1 MKTQIPASAAFTIL
15 MILLTADFSYSQ
27 WRTNLYGG
35 YGFDD
40 KIEVRSDN
48 GGFFQGDINGAPFWG
63 AGIEYVLHRN
73 YGIELLYMRE
83 DTDVNV
89 KYTYN
94 VNLNDTGFTP
104 GLGMNFIML
113 AGNGYTQPKNS
124 PMEFFGGV
132 MLGVGI
138 FENKDP
144 LPGAQSS
151 STVFGYGFRAGSN
164 IWLSNSVGIKIIGQL
179 VSGAQ
184 AFGSGFYV
192 GTGGVSAGV
201 NPESSMLQFGL
212 GGGLTF
218 RFGGKSK

>member
-1 MKTQIPASAAFTIL
+1 MKKTITAFFATALVLISVSAAD
-15 MILLTADFSYSQ
+15 AQ
-27 WRTNLYGG
+27 WRANLYGG

-40 KIEVRSDN
+40 KIEVTTEN
-48 GGFFQGDINGAPFWG
+48 GAFFQGDIKGAPFWG
-63 AGIEYVLHRN
+63 GGIEYMLNKN

-83 DTDVNV
+83 DNDVNIE
-89 KYTYN
+89 YTYN
-94 VNLNDTGFTP
+94 VNLNDTGYSP

-124 PMEFFGGV
+124 PMEFFGSV
-132 MLGVGI
+132 MLGMAI

-144 LPGAQSS
+144 LEGAEES
-151 STVFGYGFRAGSN
+151 STVFAYGFRAGSN
-164 IWLSNSVGIKIIGQL
+164 IWLSKSVGIKIMGQL
-179 VSGAQ
+179 ASGVQ

-192 GTGGVSAGV
+192 GTGGVSAGI

-218 RFGGKSK
+218 RFGK